1 MPASLSLSSIFKG
14 MAALAVAIAASQSAF
29 AQAPCQPKASLPA
42 VSGTV
47 INVSTE
53 AQLQS
58 AIQNAQANTT
68 VLLAAGTYNLSST
81 LYIRRG
87 NITLRG
93 DGDTCDKVAL
103 VGKGMDN
110 ASYGN
115 VPYGVWSDATGL
127 TLTNLTIRDVYYH
140 GVILNSGAQSPVFSS
155 IQILNTGQQHLK
167 SNPTAYGV
175 GVNNGIVKNSRFAY
189 TNGTPTTDHGAGVGY
204 TNGVDVHA
212 GANWVISG
220 NRFENFHT
228 PDSTAWWWNPAI
240 LMWNGASGTIAE
252 NNVFVNVDRA
262 IAFGLI
268 ERGGNVDHSGGV
280 IRNNMVYVAPNLMSA
295 NRKADSDAAILV
307 WNSPSTVVAHNTVN
321 TNGNLNKSIEFRF
334 VTTGASAINNLV
346 DAPIGSRNSATF
358 SQSGNLA
365 TATSAMFKNPAS
377 GDLRLVSTASAAINK
392 VNSTSHAPTDVDGN
406 TRGAAGTVDI
416 GAHEFGVASPPS
428 PPTNIMGAPI

>member
-1 MPASLSLSSIFKG
+1 
-14 MAALAVAIAASQSAF
+14 MAACLSFSNFFIRMTAIAATILASLPVF
-29 AQAPCQPKASLPA
+29 AQAPCLPKASLPA

-58 AIQNAQANTT
+58 AIQNAQTNTT

-81 LYIRRG
+81 LYVRRS

-93 DGDTCDKVAL
+93 DGDTCDKVVLA
-103 VGKGMDN
+103 GRGMDN
-110 ASYGN
+110 ANYGS
-115 VPYGVWSDATGL
+115 VPYGVWSDAINL

-140 GVILNSGAQSPVFSS
+140 GLILNSGAQSPIIDS

-167 SNPTAYGV
+167 SNPSSYGI
-175 GVNNGIVKNSRFAY
+175 GVNNGTVKNSRFAY
-189 TNGTPTTDHGAGVGY
+189 TNGTPTTDHGAGIGY
-204 TNGVDVHA
+204 TNGVDVHG
-212 GANWVISG
+212 GANWVIRN

-228 PDSTAWWWNPAI
+228 PDSSAWWWNPAI

-252 NNVFVNVDRA
+252 NNVFANVDRA

-280 IRNNMVYVAPNLMSA
+280 IRNNMIYVAPNLMSA

-321 TNGNLNKSIEFRF
+321 SNGNLNKSIEFRF

-346 DAPIGSRNSATF
+346 DAPIGSRNSAAF

-365 TATSAMFKNPAS
+365 SATSAMFRNPAN

-406 TRGAAGTVDI
+406 TRGGAGTADI
-416 GAHEFGVASPPS
+416 GAYEFGVASPPS
-428 PPTNIMGAPI
+428 PPTNIIGTPM